1 MRLRRKRAPRAQS
14 PKPHFPLATAGGMGY
29 TNLALS
35 FNKGERKTMP
45 PIETIVRPVRNRIN
59 VPIPK
64 EYSSYSFR
72 VVLVPIAP
80 EPRKFRTIKKI
91 PGLFAK
97 ISDEDLFSDDT
108 ALWEACS

>member
-1 MRLRRKRAPRAQS
+1 MQNFNFPKSPLRW
-14 PKPHFPLATAGGMGY
+14 AGEWGILTSSLFQREPG
-29 TNLALS
+29 
-35 FNKGERKTMP
+35 KMP

-64 EYSSYSFR
+64 EYRSYSFR

-97 ISDEDLFSDDT
+97 ISDEDLFSDDE
-108 ALWEACS
+108 ALWEACAE